1 MEENGTAKTYV
12 EDESGLP
19 GKKIRAAI
27 VVDFK
32 YLKFSD
38 ASYIEEIIEE
48 VGDFIEARLDG
59 RPGSTIIH
67 TDYRVDERRGD
78 NQRVDLSKMK
88 FRSN

>member
-1 MEENGTAKTYV
+1 MDSQVKLDCVQAVKV
-12 EDESGLP
+12 IDKAP
-19 GKKIRAAI
+19 
-27 VVDFK
+27 
-32 YLKFSD
+32 D

-67 TDYRVDERRGD
+67 TDYRIDERRGD

-88 FRSN
+88 FRSS